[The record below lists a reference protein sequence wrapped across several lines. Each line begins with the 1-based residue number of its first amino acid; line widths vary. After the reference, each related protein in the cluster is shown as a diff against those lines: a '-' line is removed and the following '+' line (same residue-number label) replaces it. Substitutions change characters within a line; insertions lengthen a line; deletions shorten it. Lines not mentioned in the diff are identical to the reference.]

1 MTARWQ
7 VSVSLPIEADSAAE
21 AVSDF
26 WGYIRELGAAQLP
39 AYVSPFGDELA
50 MRAYLLGEPTNL
62 DPEEDED

>member
-21 AVSDF
+21 AVSGF
-26 WGYIRELGAAQLP
+26 WAYVHELGAAQLP
-39 AYVSPFGDELA
+39 TYVSPLGDELA
-50 MRAYLLGEPTNL
+50 MRAYLESEPTNL